1 MQDIYNSPLGLSV
14 TKGDWEGAEW
24 TITGYPNKKHTIR
37 EFDSAYDFEELV
49 QEHISTPG
57 YTVSYDSESCQ
68 FFAYTKTKSQAM
80 KFITA
85 IEKHFEKVRQLVGN

>member
-1 MQDIYNSPLGLSV
+1 MEIIYNSPLGLSINRLD
-14 TKGDWEGAEW
+14 GDSDY
-24 TITGYPNKKHTIR
+24 TITGFPKKQFCIR

-57 YTVSYDSESCQ
+57 YTVSYDSEFCQ

-80 KFITA
+80 KFVTA